1 MAQKSKDAVLD
12 YFRALAEVFSRATGL
27 VATVIDVKDNR
38 LPDCYGS
45 GNFLVL
51 PLIQGDK
58 LFGYIIC
65 DHHKSTDN
73 HHRAAAIRLLNFIIN
88 NISAV
93 AEEKEEGSKT
103 SLEKRGF
110 YYSQKSPHEIKLIS
124 ALRYID
130 ENLYGELSLES
141 VASHVC
147 LSANYFSRFC
157 KKRQGVNFKVW
168 VNQRKMQRAGELLAD
183 PRYSIDSVARKLQF
197 AQTSYFC
204 RVFRA
209 AHRTSPQLFRDRRL
223 SAASPQAD

>member
-45 GNFLVL
+45 VNFLVL

-93 AEEKEEGSKT
+93 AEEK
-103 SLEKRGF
+103 KR
-110 YYSQKSPHEIKLIS
+110 
-124 ALRYID
+124 
-130 ENLYGELSLES
+130 
-141 VASHVC
+141 
-147 LSANYFSRFC
+147 
-157 KKRQGVNFKVW
+157 
-168 VNQRKMQRAGELLAD
+168 
-183 PRYSIDSVARKLQF
+183 ARK
-197 AQTSYFC
+197 
-204 RVFRA
+204 
-209 AHRTSPQLFRDRRL
+209 HRWRKGGFIIRKNLRMK
-223 SAASPQAD
+223 

>member
-88 NISAV
+88 NISA
-93 AEEKEEGSKT
+93 AAANPG
-103 SLEKRGF
+103 
-110 YYSQKSPHEIKLIS
+110 
-124 ALRYID
+124 D
-130 ENLYGELSLES
+130 ELSNLPDTLIHNDMLGGSE
-141 VASHVC
+141 
-147 LSANYFSRFC
+147 
-157 KKRQGVNFKVW
+157 
-168 VNQRKMQRAGELLAD
+168 
-183 PRYSIDSVARKLQF
+183 I
-197 AQTSYFC
+197 
-204 RVFRA
+204 
-209 AHRTSPQLFRDRRL
+209 
-223 SAASPQAD
+223 